1 MGRTAI
7 VVTEV
12 CRMATP
18 VPLTFLGTGGFHAT
32 AGYWSSF
39 LIGDRILVESS
50 PSVLRNLRVAGK
62 RLADVDVVFISH
74 FHADHTFGWP
84 FLLFTALRERRQS
97 DLWVV
102 GPPGIGAFLENMLK
116 AGALDHVVKWARE
129 RPGTFKLHYV
139 EVTEQPQKA
148 GGVRFRAVR
157 VDHDPVLD
165 CYGYLIEV
173 NGKTIGYSGDTTLCP
188 GLREI
193 ASRADTL
200 VIECNA
206 HTDRSPV
213 HLTFSDVTV
222 IRAEFPELP
231 LVITHR
237 AHDVDD
243 GGLPNVCV
251 PEDFETVFV

>member
-1 MGRTAI
+1 MPSA
-7 VVTEV
+7 
-12 CRMATP
+12 
-18 VPLTFLGTGGFHAT
+18 VPLTFLGTGGFQAT

-39 LIGDRILVESS
+39 LIGDRILVETS

-62 RLADVDVVFISH
+62 RLDDVDVIFISH

-84 FLLFTALRERRQS
+84 FLLFAALCERRAS

-102 GPPGIGAFLENMLK
+102 GPPGIGAFLENLLK
-116 AGALDHVVKWARE
+116 AGALDHVVRSVRE
-129 RPGTFKLHYV
+129 RPGTFTLHYV
-139 EVTEQPQKA
+139 EATEQPQTA
-148 GGVRFRAVR
+148 GDVRFRAVR

-165 CYGYLIEV
+165 CYGYLIDV
-173 NGKTIGYSGDTTLCP
+173 GGKTIGYTGDTTLCP

-193 ASRADTL
+193 AAHADTL
-200 VIECNA
+200 IMECNA

-213 HLTFSDVTV
+213 HLTFSDVAV
-222 IRAEFPELP
+222 VREEFPTLP

-243 GGLPNVCV
+243 GGLSNVRV
-251 PEDFETVFV
+251 PEDFETVLA

>member
-1 MGRTAI
+1 
-7 VVTEV
+7 
-12 CRMATP
+12 MATP

-62 RLADVDVVFISH
+62 QLDDIDVVFISH

-84 FLLFTALRERRQS
+84 FVLLTALRDRRSS

-102 GPPGIGAFLENMLK
+102 GPPGIGAFLEHMLK
-116 AGALDHVVKWARE
+116 AGALDHVVKSARE
-129 RPGTFKLHYV
+129 RLDPFKLHYV
-139 EVTEQPQKA
+139 EVTERPQEA
-148 GGVRFRAVR
+148 GGVQFRAVR

-165 CYGYLIEV
+165 CYGFLIEAG
-173 NGKTIGYSGDTTLCP
+173 GKTIGYSGDTTLCP
-188 GLREI
+188 GLRQI
-193 ASRADTL
+193 ASQADTL
-200 VIECNA
+200 VMECNA

-213 HLTFSDVTV
+213 HLTFDDVRA
-222 IRAEFPELP
+222 IRAEFPDLP

-243 GGLPNVCV
+243 GGLPNVRV
-251 PEDFETVFV
+251 PEDFETILV